1 VPANHSHKETT
12 VPLHTAAISIPML
25 PRLAQ
30 LFALGAATFATA
42 APTIAIADD
51 QSTSRVRTIEAAA
64 TRYFDLEANKAASM
78 RALGRRIADHR
89 ASSVS
94 DYQDLEA
101 NKARSQRLR

>member
-1 VPANHSHKETT
+1 M
-12 VPLHTAAISIPML
+12 PLHTAAISIATL
-25 PRLAQ
+25 PRLGQ
-30 LFALGAATFATA
+30 LVALAAATFATA

-51 QSTSRVRTIEAAA
+51 QSTSHVRTIGAVA

-78 RALGRRIADHR
+78 RALGRHIADQR